1 MKKILLLL
9 VWLSVF
15 VFTWCSV
22 DLELNCVDTIKT
34 ITEIW
39 WCDSR
44 WLCGVTYDDWTY
56 WSAIRPSIWQH
67 QRVTTCE

>member
-22 DLELNCVDTIKT
+22 DLKLNCVDTIKT
-34 ITEIW
+34 ITAIW

-56 WSAIRPSIWQH
+56 
-67 QRVTTCE
+67 